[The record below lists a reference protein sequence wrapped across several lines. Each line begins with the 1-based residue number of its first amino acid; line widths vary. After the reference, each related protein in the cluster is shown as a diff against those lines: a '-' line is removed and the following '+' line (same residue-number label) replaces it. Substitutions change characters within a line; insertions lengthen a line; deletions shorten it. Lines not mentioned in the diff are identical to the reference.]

1 MQAADWNLIGRWV
14 GAIAAV
20 ATALAGWVAFFLQRR
35 NLQRLRETDLT
46 AWDEEFV
53 RYRRQGL
60 KPLAETIRLAYGSFI
75 EGQKVAPSTWEE
87 GVHAARWPRDV
98 PMPDTAALQL
108 WRTRFGVG
116 LDAEDEFLFRFCEAI
131 YPPFN
136 SLDKRLL
143 RERSILQPEEF
154 DLFDRARG
162 DVADYFER
170 CGQRIQQSKQFAK
183 FLEEK
188 VRPNHYFKVK
198 LVAYL
203 ELALARAWGEA
214 SETAPGKMG
223 LFSLGKKW
231 ESDDK
236 RAAH

>member
-1 MQAADWNLIGRWV
+1 MQALDGNLIVRWV
-14 GAIAAV
+14 AAL
-20 ATALAGWVAFFLQRR
+20 AGWTAALAGWVAYFLQRR
-35 NLQRLRETDLT
+35 MLQRLRETDLT

-60 KPLAETIRLAYGSFI
+60 KPLAETIRPAYGRFI
-75 EGQKVAPSTWEE
+75 EGQKAAPSTWEE
-87 GVHAARWPRDV
+87 AVHAARWPRDV
-98 PMPDTAALQL
+98 PMPDAAALQL

-116 LDAEDEFLFRFCEAI
+116 LDAEDEFLFRFCETI

-136 SLDKRLL
+136 SLDKRPL
-143 RERSILQPEEF
+143 RERSILRPEEF

-162 DVADYFER
+162 EVADYFER
-170 CGQRIQQSKQFAK
+170 CGQRIQQSKRFTQ

-188 VRPNHYFKVK
+188 VRSNHYFKVK

-203 ELALARAWGEA
+203 ELALARVWGEA
-214 SETAPGKMG
+214 SETGPGKTG

-231 ESDDK
+231 KYDDK